1 MKKIKIKKVIKKMA
15 NKNKLSKKYKNL
27 KMKKETGIDG
37 AFYKF
42 TFQFSNEHLIISFIN
57 FVFLFKE

>member
-37 AFYKF
+37 AFY
-42 TFQFSNEHLIISFIN
+42 
-57 FVFLFKE
+57 